1 MLLRAGIVGFRGYS
15 GAELV
20 AILER
25 HPHAAP
31 VLLEHRD
38 ESAGGPKRRRAVKT
52 PQFSC
57 TPEAVREAKLD
68 VVFLATPP
76 EASMELSPWLL
87 DAGIRVIDLSGAF
100 RLGTT
105 GQYKAWYKAEHT
117 QPALLAQAIY
127 GLPEFYRQRIAG
139 AKLISI
145 PGAIR
150 RRRTWPSSR

>member
-20 AILER
+20 SILER
-25 HPHAAP
+25 HPNAAP

-38 ESAGGPKRRRAVKT
+38 ESAPGPRRRRPSTT
-52 PQFSC
+52 PRFSC
-57 TPEAVREAKLD
+57 TPDCVRDAKLD

-76 EASMELSPWLL
+76 EASMELTPWLL

-105 GQYKAWYKAEHT
+105 GQYKKWYKAEHT
-117 QPALLAQAIY
+117 QPA
-127 GLPEFYRQRIAG
+127 
-139 AKLISI
+139 
-145 PGAIR
+145 
-150 RRRTWPSSR
+150 